1 MAIGPALDSYFC
13 AHCWFGS
20 AVGSTWIA
28 SLFRR
33 NLDHPPT
40 NANEGNDDGW
50 NCDRWNTLMRS
61 SDTIFVTARRKGFAR
76 QLLLC
81 SLLGLLCVLLTRSVL
96 ADGGEVLCQR
106 TSDSVVLTVFS
117 AQTQVRTGTSD
128 ISLLV
133 ESAADSHPI
142 LDARVFVE
150 LESESGKTLHAEATR
165 ALARNKLLYCCLLDL
180 PEAGHWTM
188 KVLVKHGT
196 ERSVLIHHLQVA
208 EAQPTILAY
217 WKLLLFPPLLTFLFM
232 ANQFLSR
239 SRA

>member
-1 MAIGPALDSYFC
+1 
-13 AHCWFGS
+13 
-20 AVGSTWIA
+20 
-28 SLFRR
+28 
-33 NLDHPPT
+33 
-40 NANEGNDDGW
+40 
-50 NCDRWNTLMRS
+50 MRLR
-61 SDTIFVTARRKGFAR
+61 DMIFVEARRKRFAR

-81 SLLGLLCVLLTRSVL
+81 SLLGLLSIWLFTRSAL

-106 TSDSVVLTVFS
+106 TSESVVVTVFS
-117 AQTQVRTGTSD
+117 AQTPLRTGASD
-128 ISLLV
+128 ISFLV

-188 KVLVKHGT
+188 KVLVKRGT
-196 ERSVLIHHLQVA
+196 ERSTMIHHLQVA
-208 EAQPTILAY
+208 EPQPTILAY

-232 ANQFLSR
+232 ANQFLR
-239 SRA
+239 RNRA